1 MIQYL
6 VRRVGYMLIT
16 LLGISILAFVVI
28 QLPPGDYL
36 DIYIQQLRDRGIETD
51 REELAGLENRYG
63 LNQPVL
69 VQYFKWMGNLITLDL
84 GQSFATRQKVTDMLA
99 ERVPLTALITLLTT
113 LFTFAMAIPIGIYSA
128 THQYSLTDYSVTT
141 IGFIG
146 LATPNFLLAL
156 ILMFLFSRWFG
167 VTIGGLFSPEM
178 VTAPFSLAKLWDLI
192 THLPVPIVVVGTAGT
207 AALVRIMRATM
218 LDELRKQYVITAR
231 SKGVEERSLLFKY
244 PVRIAVNPLV
254 STIGWLLPEIIS
266 GATVTA
272 IVLSLPTTGPLLL
285 TALLQQDMY
294 LAGSIIVVLSLLT
307 VIGTLI
313 SDLLLVLVDPR
324 IRMERSSAA

>member
-69 VQYFKWMGNLITLDL
+69 VQYLKWMGNLITLDL

-128 THQYSLTDYSVTT
+128 THQYSMTDYSVTT
-141 IGFIG
+141 VGFIG

-192 THLPVPIVVVGTAGT
+192 THLPVPIVVVGTAET
-207 AALVRIMRATM
+207 AALIRIMRATM

-231 SKGVEERSLLFKY
+231 SKGVEERRLLFKY

>member
-141 IGFIG
+141 VGFIG

-207 AALVRIMRATM
+207 AALIRIMRATM

-231 SKGVEERSLLFKY
+231 SKGVEERHLLFKY

>member
-69 VQYFKWMGNLITLDL
+69 VQYLKWMGNLITLDL

-141 IGFIG
+141 VGFIG

-207 AALVRIMRATM
+207 AALIRIMRATM

-231 SKGVEERSLLFKY
+231 SKGVEERHLLFKY

>member
-6 VRRVGYMLIT
+6 VRRVGYMLVT
-16 LLGISILAFVVI
+16 LLGISIIAFVVI
-28 QLPPGDYL
+28 QAPPGDYL
-36 DIYIQQLRDRGIETD
+36 DIYIQQLRARGIETD

-69 VQYFKWMGNLITLDL
+69 VQYFKWMGNMITLDL

-128 THQYSLTDYSVTT
+128 TRQYSLTDYSVTT

-178 VTAPFSLAKLWDLI
+178 VTQPFSLAKLWDLI

-207 AALVRIMRATM
+207 AALIRIMRATM

-231 SKGVEERSLLFKY
+231 SKGVDERTLLFKY

>member
-69 VQYFKWMGNLITLDL
+69 VQYLKWMGNLITLDL

-128 THQYSLTDYSVTT
+128 THQYSMTDYSVTT
-141 IGFIG
+141 VGFIG

-192 THLPVPIVVVGTAGT
+192 THLPVPIVVVGTAET
-207 AALVRIMRATM
+207 AALIRIMRATM
-218 LDELRKQYVITAR
+218 LDELRKQYVITVR
-231 SKGVEERSLLFKY
+231 SKGVEERRLLFKY

>member
-6 VRRVGYMLIT
+6 VRRVGYMLVT
-16 LLGISILAFVVI
+16 LLGISIIAFVVI
-28 QLPPGDYL
+28 QAPPGDYL
-36 DIYIQQLRDRGIETD
+36 DIYIQQLRARGIETD

-69 VQYFKWMGNLITLDL
+69 VQYFKWMGNLLTLDL

-99 ERVPLTALITLLTT
+99 ERVPLTAMITLLTT

-167 VTIGGLFSPEM
+167 VTIGGLYSPEM

-207 AALVRIMRATM
+207 AGLIRIMRATM

-231 SKGVEERSLLFKY
+231 SKGVVERTLLFKY

>member
-141 IGFIG
+141 VGFIG

-218 LDELRKQYVITAR
+218 LDELRKQYVITGR
-231 SKGVEERSLLFKY
+231 SKGVEERRLLFKY

>member
-69 VQYFKWMGNLITLDL
+69 VQYLKWMGNLITLDL

-141 IGFIG
+141 VGFIG

-207 AALVRIMRATM
+207 AALIRIMRATM

-231 SKGVEERSLLFKY
+231 SKGVEERRLLFKY

-307 VIGTLI
+307 VIGTMI

-324 IRMERSSAA
+324 IRMERSAAA

>member
-128 THQYSLTDYSVTT
+128 THQYSLTDYTVTT
-141 IGFIG
+141 VGFIG

-231 SKGVEERSLLFKY
+231 SKGVVERRLLFKY

>member
-6 VRRVGYMLIT
+6 VRRVGYMLVT
-16 LLGISILAFVVI
+16 LLGISIIAFVVI
-28 QLPPGDYL
+28 QAPPGDYL
-36 DIYIQQLRDRGIETD
+36 DIYIQQLRARGIETD

-84 GQSFATRQKVTDMLA
+84 GKSFATRQKVTDMLA

-128 THQYSLTDYSVTT
+128 THQYSLTDYTVTT

-178 VTAPFSLAKLWDLI
+178 VTQPFSLAKLWDLI

-207 AALVRIMRATM
+207 AALIRIMRATM

-231 SKGVEERSLLFKY
+231 SKGVNERALLFKY

-266 GATVTA
+266 GATVTG

-313 SDLLLVLVDPR
+313 SDLLLVLIDPR
-324 IRMERSSAA
+324 IRMERSAAA